1 MKHMEYIDSFYK
13 FKTPGGFKPGLDRIQ
28 AILDRVGN
36 PEKKVKTI
44 HVAGTNGK
52 GSTSAMM
59 SMILRE
65 AGYKVGFFSSPHIQ
79 SFNERMRVNGIP
91 IADTDLA
98 RLVEVIKPVVEE
110 IEPIEGLGGRAS
122 FFEVV
127 TALAFMYF
135 ADQKVDALILEV
147 GLGGRLDAT
156 NVVHPIASVITSI
169 GLDHTEYL
177 GDTLAAIAGEKA
189 GIIKENVPVI
199 TGVQNEEAL
208 SVIDQIAK
216 EKSAPLYTP
225 LKECSWN
232 LLENNLR
239 YQQVDLTLDQTTYY
253 GLKVGLL
260 GEHQLR
266 NATIGLRTIQV
277 VQKYYPAV
285 NETAIHDGLRKVKW
299 PGRLELV
306 QENPAVLLDGAHNI
320 QGVEALSC
328 FLEKAKSQYQNLYM
342 VMSILGDK
350 EVTAMVKQIAP
361 LATRIIFTQNN
372 NLRSS
377 TAENLA
383 EALEGENTDFEL
395 IPDFEVAIRQTVQK
409 AKDGDLVCI
418 TGSLYTIS
426 EARELLMPNQV
437 GVI

>member
-1 MKHMEYIDSFYK
+1 MKHMEYIDSFYM
-13 FKTPGGFKPGLDRIQ
+13 FKTPGGFKPGLERIQ

-36 PEKKVKTI
+36 PERKVKCI

-79 SFNERMRVNGIP
+79 HFHERMRINGMP

-98 RLVEVIKPVVEE
+98 RLVEEIKPVIEE
-110 IEPIEGLGGRAS
+110 IEPIDGLGGRAS

-177 GDTLAAIAGEKA
+177 GNTLAAIAGEKA
-189 GIIKENVPVI
+189 GIIKEGVPVI
-199 TGVQNEEAL
+199 TGVRNEEAL
-208 SVIDQIAK
+208 SVIAQKAE
-216 EKSAPLYTP
+216 EKNAQLYAPLA
-225 LKECSWN
+225 ESNWN
-232 LLENNLR
+232 FLESNLR
-239 YQQVDLTLDQTTYY
+239 YQNVDLTMDQTTYHE
-253 GLKVGLL
+253 LKIGLL

-266 NATIGLRTIQV
+266 NATIGLKTIQI

-285 NETAIHDGLRKVKW
+285 DETAIRNGLGKVKW

-328 FLEKAKSQYQNLYM
+328 FIEEVKSQYRNLYM

-350 EVTAMVKQIAP
+350 EVTAMVKKVAP
-361 LATRIIFTQNN
+361 LATKITFTQNN
-372 NLRSS
+372 NLRASA
-377 TAENLA
+377 AEKLA
-383 EALEGENTDFEL
+383 ETLKDEHTEFKI
-395 IPDFEVAIRQTVQK
+395 IPDFEMAIRKTIQE
-409 AKDGDLVCI
+409 AEEGDLVCI

-426 EARELLMPNQV
+426 EARELLIINEL
-437 GVI
+437 GII